1 MRTGALMTGLTAG
14 LAAGAVASMMA
25 AGAMMNPS
33 VRRQVNRT
41 ARKAENQMHQLAG
54 KAEHQMHDGLSRPV
68 LCGFY

>member
-1 MRTGALMTGLTAG
+1 MTGLTAG

-41 ARKAENQMHQLAG
+41 ARKAENQMGDVRLV
-54 KAEHQMHDGLSRPV
+54 RP
-68 LCGFY
+68 YSIIP